1 MSRNDG
7 KKDTSAS
14 AFRKIDVDQYSDN
27 NFKEEDADGGVGAP
41 TGPDENEI
49 LTLLRYFNIPQSL
62 YSFQQFHRE
71 IFLNTIIKGK
81 NAEALISVLKSAP
94 LECKNQQVKDSARNL
109 TQKVL
114 LSIKSNQVDDCL
126 AQLDRDLIDV
136 LMKYIYRGFEIPTE
150 GSSSHLLLWHEKVFN
165 VSGVG
170 CIVRVFSDSKR
181 A

>member
-7 KKDTSAS
+7 KKDSSAS

-27 NFKEEDADGGVGAP
+27 NFKEEDADGGIGGP
-41 TGPDENEI
+41 TGPDENEVLI
-49 LTLLRYFNIPQSL
+49 LLSQ
-62 YSFQQFHRE
+62 
-71 IFLNTIIKGK
+71 GK

-114 LSIKSNQVDDCL
+114 LSIKSNQMDDCI
-126 AQLDRDLIDV
+126 AQLDQDLLDV

-150 GSSSHLLLWHEKVFN
+150 GSSSHLLIWHEKVYN
-165 VSGVG
+165 IGGVG
-170 CIVRVFSDSKR
+170 SIVRAFSDSKR

>member
-49 LTLLRYFNIPQSL
+49 LTLLSQYPF
-62 YSFQQFHRE
+62 
-71 IFLNTIIKGK
+71 
-81 NAEALISVLKSAP
+81 
-94 LECKNQQVKDSARNL
+94 DSARNL

-114 LSIKSNQVDDCL
+114 LSIKSNQMDDCL

>member
-49 LTLLRYFNIPQSL
+49 LTLLSQ
-62 YSFQQFHRE
+62 
-71 IFLNTIIKGK
+71 GK

-165 VSGVG
+165 ISGVG